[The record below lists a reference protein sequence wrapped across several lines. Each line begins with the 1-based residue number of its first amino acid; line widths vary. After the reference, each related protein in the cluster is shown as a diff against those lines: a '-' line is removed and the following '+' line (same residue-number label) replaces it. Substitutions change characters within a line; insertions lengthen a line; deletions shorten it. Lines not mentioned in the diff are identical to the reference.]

1 MTMWILIRAA
11 GMGAYVMLFLSVA
24 WGLVSTTGVVTKRVS
39 KASSNQF
46 HAFSAS
52 AGLAL
57 LGAHL
62 GLLLLDSFMPFR
74 PVDVLVP
81 LHATYR
87 PVATGLGVLAMY
99 VIVLIAVSSW
109 VRRHISTRL
118 WRSIHV
124 FSVPA
129 FTLSLLHGVFAG
141 SDTTRPWMAALYG
154 VTGLTTLFLVLV
166 RALTVGQ
173 ARAARAARAP
183 RPDRAAAQEQAAAGG
198 RNVTRE
204 PAPAA

>member
-11 GMGAYVMLFLSVA
+11 GIGAYVMLFLSVA

-57 LGAHL
+57 LGAHI
-62 GLLLLDSFMPFR
+62 GLLLLDSFMPFG

-87 PVATGLGVLAMY
+87 PVATGLGVVAMY
-99 VIVLIAVSSW
+99 TLVLIIVSSW
-109 VRRHISTRL
+109 ARKHLTTRR
-118 WRSIHV
+118 WRAIHAL
-124 FSVPA
+124 SVPA

-166 RALTVGQ
+166 RGLTAGQ
-173 ARAARAARAP
+173 ARAARTARP
-183 RPDRAAAQEQAAAGG
+183 ERAATGLERASG